1 MHALPH
7 AHTPSDRALFS
18 HIQQAEAEQQ
28 DVEDLLHH
36 CTSLAASCPTL
47 QAAESASTIPL
58 KCQAMH
64 VPKPLHLRARAG
76 RQDAL
81 QTLVQVHHRPA
92 DGAVPGGRQL
102 PQRRRYAAPVVRP
115 LAAVAADK
123 RPALPAF
130 AAGIVMLQACDR
142 GFVRTSVWLTL
153 ACLAGDRLGPLAR
166 GRPWC
171 AHRLPHSGLD
181 YPADTPFSLLKGKD
195 VSSASYLPGRTHGHK
210 ASSAQRLDN
219 GVLCAS
225 PCV

>member
-1 MHALPH
+1 VCTNRSRHLNGRRQTSNLRREICCRLCMHALRH

-81 QTLVQVHHRPA
+81 QTLVQVHHRPT

-142 GFVRTSVWLTL
+142 GFCQDV
-153 ACLAGDRLGPLAR
+153 CLADTGMTSGGSAWPSGARTTMVRAQIAPL
-166 GRPWC
+166 W
-171 AHRLPHSGLD
+171 
-181 YPADTPFSLLKGKD
+181 T
-195 VSSASYLPGRTHGHK
+195 
-210 ASSAQRLDN
+210 
-219 GVLCAS
+219 
-225 PCV
+225 